1 MPLAILNLGPWE
13 IALIVFLALLLFGGK
28 KLPTLAKDLGTGI
41 KEFRKSLFSNAEEE
55 DIHTN
60 QQVNYQT
67 EEKKNTK
74 PPRSKKKKV

>member
-1 MPLAILNLGPWE
+1 MPLASVVYDFYDKIKSASSGFASFDYE
-13 IALIVFLALLLFGGK
+13 
-28 KLPTLAKDLGTGI
+28 I

-60 QQVNYQT
+60 QQVNDQT